1 MLPVLTDLVPRLK
14 PHLNAWL
21 THNIMLATPL
31 YKQAAHYTYA
41 STLLPPGPL
50 TEALLGAECVWGA
63 VWTSDIA
70 WRRSEQSL
78 TAAGTPVE
86 FDGTITPTN
95 LCAWLIALA
104 ARIAMPTP
112 REYAISTHHYPAA
125 LPLWWRV
132 VETVARRVPP
142 HWIAGAVQTVLS
154 SKRSC
159 ARGPRCAICVNEP
172 LTMLTKCTWA
182 CATSKTDD
190 WDLGAAGAEMDALA
204 AMWAPRLPL
213 PLSARYMAAADAACE
228 GGRAVLFQ
236 LPVGA
241 FHNQSHLR
249 LDEAA
254 QARKLGV
261 VLLHPA
267 ELAARAARRWQ
278 HGRPQ
283 SFADVP
289 RKRGAPA
296 QSGERVQLFSAARWV
311 ELNDDAEIS
320 AEALGRGSAPSNQTE
335 PLPGAVLAL
344 QIWVTE
350 QRLGLMMAEGWSAHA
365 VSTDTGL
372 ALTMAAAPL
381 QTGKVVRKL

>member
-14 PHLNAWL
+14 PRLNAWL

-70 WRRSEQSL
+70 WRRCEQSL
-78 TAAGTPVE
+78 TAAGAPLE
-86 FDGTITPTN
+86 FDGTITPAH

-104 ARIAMPTP
+104 ARVAMPTP

-132 VETVARRVPP
+132 VETVALSVPP
-142 HWIAGAVQTVLS
+142 HWIAGAVQAVLS
-154 SKRSC
+154 SKRSR
-159 ARGPRCAICVNEP
+159 AQVPRCAICVNEP
-172 LTMLTKCTWA
+172 LVLPKCKWV
-182 CATSKTDD
+182 CATSETDD

-204 AMWAPRLPL
+204 TMWAPRLPL

-228 GGRAVLFQ
+228 GGPAVLFQ

-241 FHNQSHLR
+241 FHDHSHLR

-267 ELAARAARRWQ
+267 ELAEREARRL

-296 QSGERVQLFSAARWV
+296 QAGERVQLFSAARWV
-311 ELNDDAEIS
+311 KLNEDAES
-320 AEALGRGSAPSNQTE
+320 SSTASDRSSGPSKQTE
-335 PLPGAVLAL
+335 RLPGAALAL

-365 VSTDTGL
+365 VSTDTWL

-381 QTGKVVRKL
+381 HAGKVVRKL